1 MPGSFQEIIK
11 KITGSEIK
19 KKCALSGGCV
29 GDVYKLELA
38 NSQILVAKV
47 GGLGSGLEIEGMMLN
62 YLGKHSTIPVPRV
75 VYVDEKLLLMT
86 WIPSTGSLDKK
97 TQIHAADLVSSLHN
111 ITSEQYGFASD
122 TVIGGLHQ
130 DNSKNESWLEFFAQN
145 RLYAMAVQGINSGR
159 LPKTVMVR
167 LEKLIERLKN
177 WIDEPNQPSLIH
189 GDMWSGNVLSEG
201 GRVTGFI
208 DPAIYFADPEIELAF
223 TTLFST
229 FGDYFFS
236 RYNEHRNIKPG
247 FFEER
252 KDIYNLY
259 PLLVHVQLFGGTYVG
274 SVENTLRKFGF

>member
-1 MPGSFQEIIK
+1 MLGSFQETIK

-19 KKCALSGGCV
+19 KKSALSGGCV

-38 NSQILVAKV
+38 SSQVLVAKV

-86 WIPSTGSLDKK
+86 WIPSKGSLDKK

-130 DNSKNESWLEFFAQN
+130 DNSKNDSWLEFFAQN
-145 RLYAMAVQGINSGR
+145 RLYAMAMQGINSGR

-177 WIDEPNQPSLIH
+177 WIDEPDQPSLIH

>member
-19 KKCALSGGCV
+19 KKSALSGGCV

-62 YLGKHSTIPVPRV
+62 YLGKHSKIPVPRV

>member
-1 MPGSFQEIIK
+1 MPGSFQKKIK

-19 KKCALSGGCV
+19 KKSALSGGCV
-29 GDVYKLELA
+29 GDVHKLELA
-38 NSQILVAKV
+38 DRQILVAKV
-47 GGLGSGLEIEGMMLN
+47 GGPGSGIEIEGMMLN
-62 YLGKHSTIPVPRV
+62 YLAKHTTIPVPRV
-75 VYVDEKLLLMT
+75 VYVDESLLLMT

-97 TQIHAADLVSSLHN
+97 TQMHAADLVASLHN
-111 ITSEQYGFASD
+111 ITSKQYGFASD

-130 DNSKNESWLEFFAQN
+130 DNSQNRSWLEFFAQN

-159 LPKTVMVR
+159 LPKTIMGR
-167 LEKLIERLKN
+167 LEKLIVRLKN
-177 WIDEPNQPSLIH
+177 WIEEPDQPSLIH

-201 GRVTGFI
+201 GRITGFI

-229 FGDYFFS
+229 FGESFFS

-259 PLLVHVQLFGGTYVG
+259 PLLVHVRLFGGTYVG